1 MKALKLT
8 FLFIALAFTASAQ
21 PGVMGGFNVDNYQY
35 KLNGVTYDRSAT
47 PGFNLGLFY
56 RGWLGRHGV
65 VEPSLLFT
73 RKGAVNNS
81 AVLPVDY
88 YKSRL
93 DYVQFSLPFMFR
105 EYLAREVDFTI
116 GGGPFASVLAHADA
130 VTHYQNGEDVRGN
143 YAIGTSSPDD
153 FRPFDA
159 GLRFQSGIRFGQVNL
174 SMAYD
179 LGLAD
184 VAPQNNVEIR
194 TRAFSM
200 NLGIMFW

>member
-8 FLFIALAFTASAQ
+8 FFFLALAFTASAQ
-21 PGVMGGFNVDNYQY
+21 PGIVGGLNVDNYQY
-35 KLNGVTYDRSAT
+35 KINGVQQDRNAT
-47 PGFNLGLFY
+47 LGFNLGLFY

-65 VEPSLLFT
+65 VEPTLQFT
-73 RKGAVNNS
+73 RKGAVNSNT
-81 AVLPVDY
+81 VFPVDY
-88 YKSRL
+88 FRTRL

-105 EYLAREVDFTI
+105 EYLARDVDFTI
-116 GGGPFASVLAHADA
+116 GGGPFASVLAHSDA
-130 VTHYQNGEDVRGN
+130 ITYYQNGDAVRGD
-143 YAIGTSSPDD
+143 YRIGSSSQDD
-153 FRPFDA
+153 FRALDA
-159 GLRFQSGIRFGQVNL
+159 GLRFQTGLRFSRVNL

-194 TRAFSM
+194 TRAFSL